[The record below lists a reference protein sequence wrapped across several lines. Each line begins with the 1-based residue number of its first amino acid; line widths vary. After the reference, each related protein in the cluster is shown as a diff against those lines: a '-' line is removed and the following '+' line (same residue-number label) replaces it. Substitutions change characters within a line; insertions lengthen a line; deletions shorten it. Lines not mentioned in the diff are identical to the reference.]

1 MLALDDAGLARL
13 CIGATRIPRRAD
25 GNAAGHCPQA
35 RSATASTPH
44 ERRKQ
49 RRHAARQRAGVAT
62 CTVEYNAEVLDTLI
76 ALHWVSE
83 QKASDRGAVGQ
94 AISAARCKS
103 GMQRCLWGARRI
115 YWNEVRHHY
124 TVILACAR

>member
-13 CIGATRIPRRAD
+13 CIGAPASPAAPTAM
-25 GNAAGHCPQA
+25 AAGHCPQA

-49 RRHAARQRAGVAT
+49 RRHAARQRAGIAT

-83 QKASDRGAVGQ
+83 QKASD
-94 AISAARCKS
+94 
-103 GMQRCLWGARRI
+103 
-115 YWNEVRHHY
+115 
-124 TVILACAR
+124 

>member
-1 MLALDDAGLARL
+1 W
-13 CIGATRIPRRAD
+13 CTRIPRRAD

-49 RRHAARQRAGVAT
+49 RRHAARQRAGIAT

-83 QKASDRGAVGQ
+83 QKASYRGAVGQ
-94 AISAARCKS
+94 TISAPRCKS

-115 YWNEVRHHY
+115 YSNGVRHHY
-124 TVILACAR
+124 AVILACAL